1 MGLYR
6 DEGQHKEDSL
16 NNRLS
21 KYTTLSEI
29 CNSNNFNNKIN
40 FMSFSSNTR
49 ILKIIGIKIFYA
61 RHQLP
66 VIRCPNP
73 QIMNNNKK

>member
-16 NNRLS
+16 NNRRF

-40 FMSFSSNTR
+40 FVSLSNTIR
-49 ILKIIGIKIFYA
+49 ILQVIGIKIFYA
-61 RHQLP
+61 SHELP
-66 VIRCPNP
+66 VIKYPNP